1 MKKEF
6 VIAVMCLIMALGL
19 FGFMLVDTQKDINL
33 YENMVDASVLIYNN
47 TDGFGCGVF
56 IKDNVVLTAGH
67 VINASVDY
75 IEFSDGTVLPVD
87 DFYIDDKEDIGFI
100 FVDADELHIS
110 KISQLQNK
118 LGDAVYLVG
127 SPYSKDFKFTITKGI
142 LSHLGRDIWGEYDW
156 HDLLQTDAEGAPGS
170 SGSPLYNSNG
180 EVIGIVVT
188 GPNPGGGVTLCE
200 DAKSI
205 LEAYE
210 RCVSKRINKQ

>member
-1 MKKEF
+1 
-6 VIAVMCLIMALGL
+6 
-19 FGFMLVDTQKDINL
+19 
-33 YENMVDASVLIYNN
+33 MVDASVLIYNN
-47 TDGFGCGVF
+47 AGGFGCGVF

-67 VINASVDY
+67 VINTSVDY

-110 KISQLQNK
+110 KISQSQNK
-118 LGDAVYLVG
+118 LGDIVYLVG
-127 SPYSKDFKFTITKGI
+127 SPYSKDYKFTITKGI
-142 LSHLGRDIWGEYDW
+142 LSHLDRDIWGEYDW

-180 EVIGIVVT
+180 KVIGIVVT